1 MNPRLCKFSNCKE
14 RIPEANGLCP
24 EGGISQVGI
33 DANWTWR
40 AGGGITLISGKMGS
54 QVWSTTIYYP

>member
-1 MNPRLCKFSNCKE
+1 MNPRLCKPSNCKE

-40 AGGGITLISGKMGS
+40 AGGGITLTSGMMGA
-54 QVWSTTIYYP
+54 QV